1 MGRAHRVDPVLVKNR
16 GQSPISVAEGN
27 RALTPIF
34 LDALMRLPM
43 TVLAGYFLWR
53 EWQALEMAQGWLK
66 VSAHV
71 ATMLFLAL
79 IAVMTLARRRPV
91 RKSEGWLPRMAALAG
106 LLMLYGLLL
115 FPRVAPDAAWD
126 AAALALLV
134 AGHFLCAV
142 TLAQLGRSF
151 SVMPEARKLV
161 TAGLYS
167 KIRHPLYLAE
177 GVATLGVFLQYRSL
191 GAALLVAAQFAVQ
204 LWRMHEEE
212 KVLEAQ
218 FPDYAGYRAR
228 TARLVPGVY

>member
-1 MGRAHRVDPVLVKNR
+1 VDPVLV
-16 GQSPISVAEGN
+16 IY
-27 RALTPIF
+27 
-34 LDALMRLPM
+34 DAVMRLPM

-53 EWQALEMAQGWLK
+53 EWGALEAAQGWLK

-71 ATMLFLAL
+71 GTMLFLAL

-91 RKSEGWLPRMAALAG
+91 RKAEGWLPRMAALAG

-115 FPRVAPDAAWD
+115 FPRAAPDALWD

-151 SVMPEARKLV
+151 SVMPEARTLV

-167 KIRHPLYLAE
+167 RIRHPLYMAE
-177 GVATLGVFLQYRSL
+177 AVATLGVFLQYRSL

-212 KVLEAQ
+212 KVLDAQ

>member
-1 MGRAHRVDPVLVKNR
+1 MDAVLLNR
-16 GQSPISVAEGN
+16 GQSPIFGSAKY

-43 TVLAGYFLWR
+43 TVLAGTFLWR
-53 EWQALEMAQGWLK
+53 EWQALEIAQGWLRIA
-66 VSAHV
+66 AHV

-79 IAVMTLARRRPV
+79 LAAMTLARRRPL
-91 RKSEGWLPRMAALAG
+91 RKSEGWLPRFAALAG
-106 LLMLYGLLL
+106 LLMLYALLL
-115 FPRVAPDAAWD
+115 SPRAAPQAPWD
-126 AAALALLV
+126 ATALALLV
-134 AGHFLCAV
+134 AGHFVCAV
-142 TLAQLGRSF
+142 TLLQLGRSF

-167 KIRHPLYLAE
+167 RIRHPLYLAE
-177 GVATLGVFLQYRSL
+177 AVATLGVFLQYRSP

-204 LWRMHEEE
+204 LWRMREEE

-218 FPDYAGYRAR
+218 FPDYAAYRAR